1 MPPPTRTR
9 SPASPQ
15 RRASLRLPS
24 AARLAKLKLS
34 REVAWYLLS
43 RGIPLPELWQVPRW
57 KTPEPGEVLD
67 GAVFDPARVD
77 RLLQSFGLLVHTQ
90 GRWAGRPLKP
100 DPWQVA
106 YYLAPVF
113 GWVRFDEDAQIWV
126 RVIRTAEADL
136 SRKNGKTT
144 LAGGVATYLTCAD
157 GEMGAQVLAVAA
169 SKDQAQYCF
178 RPVKQIA
185 ESSPALKPHVKAM
198 ATRIVHTMSGSYF
211 AVVASVGDLLHGA
224 NVHGAVIDELHV
236 HKTRDVVDA
245 VETGTGARTQPLIVI
260 ITTPDEGR
268 PGTIY
273 AEKREYLEKLARRV
287 IVDPSFY
294 GVVWGFDSERELADL
309 GLSPFDEAAQKVAN
323 PGYGISPTK
332 AFLEA
337 EALKAQESPANLA
350 RYLRLHLGIRTKQT
364 TRYIRLDD
372 WDRCPAEPVD
382 ETLLAGR
389 ECHGGLDL
397 ASVSDLTALCWLFP
411 DREAG
416 SYTGVWRFW
425 LPSDALEDLNRR
437 TAGVAD
443 TWVRDGWLK
452 LTPGAVLDT
461 GAVSLQIDT
470 DAQTFAVKT
479 LGYDRWG
486 ASEVTRKA
494 SDVGMTLVPI
504 GQGYAS
510 LSAPLKELLRLVLVG
525 RLHHG
530 GNPVLRWCVDNLAVA
545 MDPAGNVKPDKA
557 AAADKIDGVAA
568 LVNALK
574 ECMDAELVA
583 EAPPPMFAFG

>member
-1 MPPPTRTR
+1 MPPQSRTR
-9 SPASPQ
+9 SPASPR
-15 RRASLRLPS
+15 RRASPRLPS
-24 AARLAKLKLS
+24 ARRLEQLKLS

-43 RGIPLPELWQVPRW
+43 RGIPLPEPWQVPRW

-126 RVIRTAEADL
+126 RVVRTAEADL

-211 AVVASVGDLLHGA
+211 HVVASVGDLLHGA

-245 VETGTGARTQPLIVI
+245 VETGTGARTQPLVVI

-287 IVDPSFY
+287 IIDPTFY

-309 GLSPFDEAAQKVAN
+309 GLSPFDEKAQKLAN

-337 EALKAQESPANLA
+337 EAAKAQESPANLA
-350 RYLRLHLGIRTKQT
+350 RYLRLHLGIRTKQA
-364 TRYIRLDD
+364 TRYIRLND
-372 WDRCPAEPVD
+372 WDDCPGDPID
-382 ETLLAGR
+382 EADLAGR

-416 SYTGVWRFW
+416 SFTGIWRFW

-437 TAGVAD
+437 TAGAAD

-461 GAVSLQIDT
+461 TAVNAQIDL
-470 DAQTFAVKT
+470 DAQKFTVKT

-494 SDVGMTLVPI
+494 SDAGMTLVPI

-525 RLHHG
+525 RLGHG
-530 GNPVLRWCVDNLAVA
+530 GNPVMRWCVDNLAVA

-574 ECMDAELVA
+574 ECMDAEPVE
-583 EAPPPMFAFG
+583 EAVDPWVIIA

>member
-1 MPPPTRTR
+1 
-9 SPASPQ
+9 
-15 RRASLRLPS
+15 
-24 AARLAKLKLS
+24 
-34 REVAWYLLS
+34 
-43 RGIPLPELWQVPRW
+43 
-57 KTPEPGEVLD
+57 
-67 GAVFDPARVD
+67 
-77 RLLQSFGLLVHTQ
+77 
-90 GRWAGRPLKP
+90 
-100 DPWQVA
+100 
-106 YYLAPVF
+106 
-113 GWVRFDEDAQIWV
+113 V
-126 RVIRTAEADL
+126 RVVRTAEADL

-309 GLSPFDEAAQKVAN
+309 GLSPFDEAAQKAAN

-372 WDRCPAEPVD
+372 WDRCPKDPID
-382 ETLLAGR
+382 ESTLAGR
-389 ECHGGLDL
+389 DCHGGLDL

-437 TAGVAD
+437 TAGAAD
-443 TWVRDGWLK
+443 TWVRDGWLR

-494 SDVGMTLVPI
+494 SDAGMTLVPI

-525 RLHHG
+525 RLNHG

-545 MDPAGNVKPDKA
+545 MDPAGNVKPGQGRRRRQDRRRGGAGQRTQGMHGRRTRRRGA
-557 AAADKIDGVAA
+557 ASDVRLRLERGS
-568 LVNALK
+568 
-574 ECMDAELVA
+574 
-583 EAPPPMFAFG
+583 APIW